1 MNPSLSV
8 WLFIALVLL
17 TGGER
22 IYELVLSRRNAAKSI
37 ALGGIEYGRGHF
49 PFMALLHTGLLLG
62 AIFEVVA
69 LDRPFIPAFGWVMLA
84 IALAC
89 QLARYWII
97 WALGSQWN
105 TRVIVIP
112 GASRVTRGP
121 YAISWL
127 RHPNYLVV
135 VIEGLALPL
144 VHSAWITAIAFTILN
159 AILLLGFRLPT
170 EKRALESLR

>member
-1 MNPSLSV
+1 MNLTLSV
-8 WLFIALVLL
+8 WLFIVLILV

-22 IYELVLSRRNAAKSI
+22 IYELVLSRRNAAKSV
-37 ALGGIEYGRGHF
+37 ALGGIEYGQGHF

-62 AIFEVVA
+62 AIVEVVI
-69 LDRPFIPAFGWVMLA
+69 LERPFIAEFGWALLVIA
-84 IALAC
+84 IAC
-89 QLARYWII
+89 QFARYWII
-97 WALGSQWN
+97 SSLGSQWN

-112 GASRVTRGP
+112 GATRVKRGP

-127 RHPNYLVV
+127 RHPNYVVV
-135 VIEGLALPL
+135 VIEGLALSL
-144 VHSAWITAIAFTILN
+144 VHSAWITAITFTVLN

>member
-1 MNPSLSV
+1 MSLSIAV
-8 WLFIALVLL
+8 WLFIALVLI

-22 IYELVLSRRNAAKSI
+22 IFELFLSRRNAAKSF
-37 ALGGIEYGRGHF
+37 ALGGVEYGKGHF
-49 PFMALLHTGLLLG
+49 PFMVILHTGLLLG
-62 AIFEVVA
+62 AIAEVV
-69 LDRPFIPAFGWVMLA
+69 LLQRPFIGSIGWAMLA

-112 GASRVTRGP
+112 GGTRVNRGP

-127 RHPNYLVV
+127 KHPNYLVV
-135 VIEGLALPL
+135 ALEGIALPL
-144 VHSAWITAIAFTILN
+144 VHSAWLTALVFTVLN
-159 AILLLGFRLPT
+159 AVLLLGFRLPT

>member
-1 MNPSLSV
+1 MSIPLSI
-8 WLFIALVLL
+8 WLFIALILF

-22 IYELVLSRRNAAKSI
+22 IYELILSRRNAAKSI
-37 ALGGIEYGRGHF
+37 ALGGVEYGKSHF
-49 PFMALLHTGLLLG
+49 PFMALLHTSLLLG
-62 AIFEVVA
+62 AIFEVVV
-69 LDRPFIPAFGWVMLA
+69 LDRPFVPAFGWLMLG

-97 WALGSQWN
+97 HSLGSQWN

-112 GASRVTRGP
+112 GAKKVTRGP
-121 YAISWL
+121 YAIPWL
-127 RHPNYLVV
+127 RHPNYVVV
-135 VIEGLALPL
+135 VIEGIALPL
-144 VHSAWITAIAFTILN
+144 VHSAWITAIVFTVLN